1 MTTALRDCRAG
12 FLHLVHGSRSL
23 TRSTLAVPARAAS
36 QAVALPRAAVRAVR
50 SAGGEGVDRQ
60 VWAAAG
66 HAMLEV
72 RGLDAH
78 DVAGQAVATTV
89 ERAVAAERGITWA
102 RIDPVTRRIAV
113 RYDRDRHTVAD
124 LVRVLAGA
132 EERVLARSNGHRD
145 VPTRLRTGEPAAPRP
160 VREDRVS
167 RPRGPSPDELVLAAD
182 LVALVAAA
190 GARLGGLLR
199 PPASLAAVVALA
211 EHQPWLRARIEGALG
226 PDRTTQVLG
235 LANAVVNGLVRNV
248 PALLL
253 DTSARTLA
261 LRAEQARQRAF
272 TRRSADLRR
281 ADRPSAAPPAG
292 TDPRPV
298 PLPPGAVQRLADR
311 TARGSLVAAVG
322 LFTATVAPDL
332 AGRAVLVGVPR
343 AAYAARD
350 GFANG
355 LCIGLAD
362 RGVVVR
368 DPDALR
374 RLDRV
379 TAVVVQSGVLHEDRP
394 LVVDARADAG
404 GWTTARIWRAA
415 QRLLD
420 GERKGTAS
428 GSGVRVVLRPSPD
441 ADPPGGGG
449 VLAARRVLAE
459 DGRAVGEVLVG
470 RELSSH
476 ADAVLSAVRDA
487 GLRLVLTE
495 DVTAPELSGRAD
507 EILRDGH
514 GDPAWLRRA
523 VRDLQAGGAVVA
535 VVGSDQEALDAA
547 DVGIGVCAATG
558 AVPWAADLICGPG
571 LLEVPRLIGA
581 VPVARDSAA
590 VGVRAALGATF
601 LGALLL
607 VTGRPGSGGRG
618 QLPVTLA
625 AGGALLSGLRAGRG
639 ISRRPDPTPV
649 LHTPWYALEPEE
661 VLSRLPDPGP
671 VDAEEDDLDHAAPA
685 PVGTRALALA
695 GALVSNV
702 RAELADPLTP
712 VLATGAAAS
721 AVIGSPTDALLVGGV
736 LLGSAVISG
745 TQRMRAERA
754 LRELLRDQ
762 RLPARVVS
770 GAGDRGSGGSG
781 ALRGVPATGL
791 RPGHLI
797 DLEAGDVVPA
807 DARLLTVREL
817 EVDEATL
824 TGESTPVGKDTF
836 STPGAD
842 LPDRTG
848 MVYEG
853 TTVVAGSG
861 RAVVVATGA
870 ATEAGRALA
879 LAGRAAAPAG
889 LQARL
894 EELTRRG
901 LPATLLGGAAV
912 AVLAL
917 VRGSPLR
924 TAVSG
929 GVSAAVAA
937 VPEGL
942 PLMATVAQLGAARRL
957 SRRGVLVRSSRTVEA
972 LGRVDTICFDKTGT
986 LSEGRLRL
994 VQTAGLD
1001 GPWDPDV
1008 PEARRLLRDAAHAG
1022 PAPDGRGRTA
1032 HATDAAVFD
1041 AARGLLGPELDEGW
1055 EELVEIPFHSDRGF
1069 SAVLGRTPERVRLV
1083 VKGAPEVLLPR
1094 CSHVRDEEGKRR
1106 LDRSDHEQASAAVR
1120 LLAAQGLRVLA
1131 VARRSVPDTA
1141 DGGLDADDVAGLGG
1155 LTLLGFLGLADA
1167 PRPQAAATVAA
1178 LHAAGIATVM
1188 ITGDHPVTAAAIA
1201 RRLGFA
1207 VDEPVTGPEL
1217 AGLEEP
1223 ARIAR
1228 IGQASVF
1235 ARVSPEQKLQIIE
1248 GLRRTGHVVGMA
1260 GDGANDAAA
1269 IRMADVGIGMAAHGS
1284 TSARNAADLVL
1295 TAPDISLV
1303 LDALVEGRAMWRRVR
1318 DAVALLLGGNVG
1330 EVAFT
1335 LMGTALA
1342 GRAPISTRQF
1352 LLVNMFTD
1360 LLPSMA
1366 LVLAPTPADP
1376 QARRALLATGQVS
1389 MGRALLRDIGARG
1402 AVTAL
1407 AALAAWLIG
1416 RLGLSRRRAS
1426 TIALGALVG
1435 AELGQTL
1442 LLAHRDPLVLGTAL
1456 GSGAVLAAVIQTPGV
1471 SQFFG
1476 CTPLDP
1482 VAWAVVL
1489 TCSAAATVASA
1500 ALPRLVTA
1508 RRRPPPAR
1516 GRGDGGVVTVRA
1528 GGQARE

>member
-1 MTTALRDCRAG
+1 MTTALRDRRPG
-12 FLHLVHGSRSL
+12 LMHLLHGSRSV
-23 TRSTLAVPARAAS
+23 TRSTLAVPGLVAR
-36 QAVALPRAAVRAVR
+36 QAVALPAAAVRAVT
-50 SAGGEGVDRQ
+50 SAGGDGVDRQ

-78 DVAGQAVATTV
+78 DVAVRALATAVA
-89 ERAVAAERGITWA
+89 RAVAAERGITWA
-102 RIDPVTRRIAV
+102 RIDLATHRIAV

-132 EERVLARSNGHRD
+132 EQRVLAGSDAHRD
-145 VPTRLRTGEPAAPRP
+145 VSTRRPGEPAAQRH
-160 VREDRVS
+160 VGEDRRN
-167 RPRGPSPDELVLAAD
+167 RPSGPSPDELVLAAD
-182 LVALVAAA
+182 LMALVAAA
-190 GARLGGLLR
+190 GARLAGLPR

-211 EHQPWLRARIEGALG
+211 EYHPWLRARLEGALG
-226 PDRTTQVLG
+226 PDRAAHVLD
-235 LANAVVNGLVRNV
+235 LADAVVNGLVRNV

-253 DTSARTLA
+253 ASGTRTLA
-261 LRAEQARQRAF
+261 LRAEHARQRVLTQRAADL
-272 TRRSADLRR
+272 RSAD
-281 ADRPSAAPPAG
+281 RPPAAPPAG
-292 TDPRPV
+292 RDPRPV
-298 PLPPGAVQRLADR
+298 PLPPGAVERLARR
-311 TARGSLVAAVG
+311 TRRGSLLAAAG
-322 LFTATVAPDL
+322 LLIATVDPDL

-343 AAYAARD
+343 AAFAARD
-350 GFANG
+350 GFAGG
-355 LCIGLAD
+355 LGIGLAD
-362 RGVVVR
+362 RGVVVT

-379 TAVVVQSGVLHEDRP
+379 TTVVVQSGVLHEDRP
-394 LVVDARADAG
+394 LVVDARADAE
-404 GWTTARIWRAA
+404 GWTTAGIWRAA

-420 GERKGTAS
+420 SEHGGIAP
-428 GSGVRVVLRPSPD
+428 GSGVRVLLPPFPD
-441 ADPPGGGG
+441 AGPTGGGG
-449 VLAARRVLAE
+449 VLAARRVLTEA
-459 DGRAVGEVLVG
+459 GRAVGEVLVG
-470 RELSSH
+470 RELSPY

-495 DVTAPELSGRAD
+495 DITAVELGGRAD
-507 EILRDGH
+507 EVLRDGY
-514 GDPAWLRRA
+514 GDPAWLRRE
-523 VRDLQAGGAVVA
+523 VRNLQAGGSVVA

-547 DVGIGVCAATG
+547 DVGIGICAATG

-571 LLEVPRLIGA
+571 LLEVPRVIGA
-581 VPVARDSAA
+581 IPVARDGAA
-590 VGVRAALGATF
+590 QGVRAALGASF

-607 VTGRPGSGGRG
+607 AVGRPGTGGRG
-618 QLPVTLA
+618 QLPVTVA
-625 AGGALLSGLRAGRG
+625 AGGALLAGLRAGRG
-639 ISRRPDPTPV
+639 ITRRPDPTPV
-649 LHTPWYALEPEE
+649 LHTPWHALEPEE

-671 VDAEEDDLDHAAPA
+671 VDAVEHDLAPA
-685 PVGTRALALA
+685 VPEPVGARALALVR
-695 GALVSNV
+695 ALVSNV

-770 GAGDRGSGGSG
+770 ADGDRRSGGSG
-781 ALRGVPATGL
+781 LPHRVPAAGL
-791 RPGHLI
+791 RPGHVI
-797 DLEAGDVVPA
+797 DLASGDVVPA
-807 DARLLTVREL
+807 DARLLTVEEL

-824 TGESTPVGKDTF
+824 TGESSPVGKDSS

-842 LPDRTG
+842 LPDRIG

-861 RAVVVATGA
+861 RAVVVAVGA

-894 EELTRRG
+894 EELTSRG
-901 LPATLLGGAAV
+901 LPITMLGGAAV
-912 AVLAL
+912 SVLAL
-917 VRGSPLR
+917 VRGTPLR

-957 SRRGVLVRSSRTVEA
+957 SRRGVLVRSSRTIEA

-986 LSEGRLRL
+986 LTEGRLRL
-994 VQTAGLD
+994 VKTAGLD
-1001 GPWDPDV
+1001 GPWDADI

-1022 PAPDGRGRTA
+1022 PAIDGRGWTA

-1041 AARGLLGPELDEGW
+1041 AARALLGVELDEAW
-1055 EELVEIPFHSDRGF
+1055 EQVVEIPFHSDRGF
-1069 SAVLGRTPERVRLV
+1069 SAVLGRTPGAMRLV

-1094 CSHVRDEEGKRR
+1094 CSHVRDQAGKRS
-1106 LDRSDHEQASAAVR
+1106 LDRSGHEQASAAVQA
-1120 LLAAQGLRVLA
+1120 LAAQGLRVLA
-1131 VARRSVPDTA
+1131 VARRSLPDTA
-1141 DGGLDADDVAGLGG
+1141 DGVPDADDVAGLGD

-1188 ITGDHPVTAAAIA
+1188 ITGDHPVTAAVIA
-1201 RRLGFA
+1201 RRLG
-1207 VDEPVTGPEL
+1207 VPVVEPVTGPEL

-1228 IGQASVF
+1228 IGHASVF

-1248 GLRRTGHVVGMA
+1248 GLRLAGHVVAMA

-1269 IRMADVGIGMAAHGS
+1269 IRMAEVGIGMAARGS
-1284 TSARNAADLVL
+1284 TSARSAADLVL
-1295 TAPDISLV
+1295 TEPDVSLV

-1318 DAVALLLGGNVG
+1318 EGVAVLVGGNVG

-1335 LMGTALA
+1335 IMGTALA
-1342 GRAPISTRQF
+1342 GRAPINTRQF

-1376 QARRALLATGQVS
+1376 EERRALLAAGRAS
-1389 MGRALLRDIGARG
+1389 MGHALLGDIGARG

-1407 AALAAWLIG
+1407 AALAAWLTG
-1416 RLGLSRRRAS
+1416 RFGLSRRRAS
-1426 TIALGALVG
+1426 TMALAALVG

-1442 LLAHRDPLVLGTAL
+1442 LLARRDPLVLATGL
-1456 GSGAVLAAVIQTPGV
+1456 GSAAVLAAVIQTPGI
-1471 SQFFG
+1471 SQFFDS
-1476 CTPLDP
+1476 TPLDP
-1482 VAWAVVL
+1482 CAWTVVL
-1489 TCSAAATVASA
+1489 GCSAAATLASA
-1500 ALPRLVTA
+1500 VLA
-1508 RRRPPPAR
+1508 RRMSARRVPTPGTPA
-1516 GRGDGGVVTVRA
+1516 G
-1528 GGQARE
+1528 